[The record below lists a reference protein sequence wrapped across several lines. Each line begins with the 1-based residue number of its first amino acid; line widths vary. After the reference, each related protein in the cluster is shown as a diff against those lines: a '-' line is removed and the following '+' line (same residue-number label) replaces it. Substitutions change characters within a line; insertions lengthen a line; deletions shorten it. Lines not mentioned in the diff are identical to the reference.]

1 VLVKEGDYETA
12 LQLFLRAESEG
23 FTKCS
28 SDLLEMMDNYG
39 LLCLDIAWTYFKLKD
54 PAYLKE
60 AGWRL
65 KKAQECLEKTYGPNM
80 ERLKRLK
87 GGAPEIILFA
97 RLNLLSAVA
106 AFHNQN
112 SVDARRFLNEA
123 EQKLNSL
130 KISDEELASLV
141 AMGFSSSESCVALR
155 ACEKNQDAAVAYLI
169 IKKESQRQLHEQERQ
184 QRAEKRE
191 RRRAG
196 KTANGEWVNIAL
208 LKMLTGMGFN
218 RKLATEA
225 LRQTNNDDAL
235 AIGLLTNSDNVLEAS
250 LRASKSK
257 KSQGIRLL
265 SSSSRKDYTGCGN
278 GVF

>member
-1 VLVKEGDYETA
+1 MKNWRAWLQWDSPHLV
-12 LQLFLRAESEG
+12 S
-23 FTKCS
+23 
-28 SDLLEMMDNYG
+28 G
-39 LLCLDIAWTYFKLKD
+39 LLL
-54 PAYLKE
+54 
-60 AGWRL
+60 
-65 KKAQECLEKTYGPNM
+65 
-80 ERLKRLK
+80 
-87 GGAPEIILFA
+87 PEISNGLTQ
-97 RLNLLSAVA
+97 RP
-106 AFHNQN
+106 
-112 SVDARRFLNEA
+112 
-123 EQKLNSL
+123 KP
-130 KISDEELASLV
+130 
-141 AMGFSSSESCVALR
+141 ESCVALR

-257 KSQGIRLL
+257 NHKASDSSLPPAEKITQVEAISPSKSIQQ
-265 SSSSRKDYTGCGN
+265 Y
-278 GVF
+278 